1 MAQSVVVHHQATT
14 TGRSAELTL
23 VPFPAPQHARTL
35 PWEKER
41 SLMRG
46 LHELFEGAG
55 DPDAMKRFGGLWRMR
70 IRKDPRAVEIALER
84 VSACRHEAQWSLGGM
99 LNKEW
104 LSISKARQ
112 TQARA

>member
-14 TGRSAELTL
+14 TGRSTELTL
-23 VPFPAPQHARTL
+23 VPFPAQHARTL

-41 SLMRG
+41 TLMRG
-46 LHELFEGAG
+46 LHELFESAG

-112 TQARA
+112 TQTRA